1 MQTCNYKSLI
11 VNDQRLMFSDLTKA
25 RRIGGGMRDAC
36 GTPGVDGCFRGKFK
50 LTYFLKHYGRR
61 GRAALNDLL
70 LNHVLFFA
78 DPGIIKEAVFVA
90 VTGVLEGNKV
100 RLKWM
105 HHSFSTDEKLAT
117 YAIDHT
123 VGMDE
128 AVYQEIKQMKSFKQM
143 TQEGLSEAWESFQ
156 SSQKLKERND
166 SDEVLKNKGLGYAAW
181 QRWYSSCCNTILE
194 MADTMSVDLKY
205 PRTPVIFYGEG
216 GFKSTYKGK
225 RASAYI
231 F

>member
-1 MQTCNYKSLI
+1 MTDGDGLYATFFNTARQLKSGNGFADCNYRSLI
-11 VNDQRLMFSDLTKA
+11 VNDQRLVFSDLTKA

-105 HHSFSTDEKLAT
+105 HHSF
-117 YAIDHT
+117 
-123 VGMDE
+123 
-128 AVYQEIKQMKSFKQM
+128 
-143 TQEGLSEAWESFQ
+143 
-156 SSQKLKERND
+156 
-166 SDEVLKNKGLGYAAW
+166 
-181 QRWYSSCCNTILE
+181 
-194 MADTMSVDLKY
+194 
-205 PRTPVIFYGEG
+205 FY
-216 GFKSTYKGK
+216 
-225 RASAYI
+225 
-231 F
+231 